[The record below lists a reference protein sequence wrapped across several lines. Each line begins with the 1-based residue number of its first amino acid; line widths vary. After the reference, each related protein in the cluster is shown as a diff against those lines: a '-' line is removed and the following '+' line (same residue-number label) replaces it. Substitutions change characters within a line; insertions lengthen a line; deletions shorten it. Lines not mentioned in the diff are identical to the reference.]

1 MSLEMKTPRRDFLA
15 ATTAIAAACAASVQ
29 VSQGTASDDLV
40 LTPQS
45 RGSMTADDFSE
56 RIGQSFRVE
65 NAYGVRSRQQA
76 TLVLEQVIPH
86 RHDPQR
92 PEHLRPRGY
101 SLVFS
106 PQNNERLESQTHRF
120 QTAGMA
126 AFDMLL
132 NQTTPPGAARIRYEV
147 VVN

>member
-1 MSLEMKTPRRDFLA
+1 MSLEKKTPRRDFLVT
-15 ATTAIAAACAASVQ
+15 TTAIAATCAAAVQ
-29 VSQGTASDDLV
+29 APRGTASEDV
-40 LTPQS
+40 VPPPQS
-45 RGSMTADDFSE
+45 RAGMTAADFCE
-56 RIGQSFRVE
+56 RIGQSFHVE
-65 NAYGVRSRQQA
+65 NSYGVRSRQHA

-92 PEHLRPRGY
+92 PGHLRPRGY

-120 QTAGMA
+120 QTTGMPA
-126 AFDMLL
+126 IDMLL